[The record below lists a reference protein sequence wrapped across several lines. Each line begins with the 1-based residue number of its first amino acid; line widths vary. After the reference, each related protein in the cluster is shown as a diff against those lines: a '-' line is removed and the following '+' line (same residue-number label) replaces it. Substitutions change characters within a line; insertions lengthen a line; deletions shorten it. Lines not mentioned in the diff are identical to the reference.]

1 MQHTFNHLIKC
12 KKFKSYLF
20 WMPEIFS
27 SKTII
32 WRQENLSL
40 SVAPSSISTATITH
54 SIMKVITQL

>member
-1 MQHTFNHLIKC
+1 
-12 KKFKSYLF
+12 
-20 WMPEIFS
+20 MPEIFS